1 MIDFEYE
8 EKHFAYKLFNAFP
21 ITYQNIRKIAIVL
34 VSSLASYVI
43 RNSNE
48 FLANVQFS

>member
-21 ITYQNIRKIAIVL
+21 ITKRNLRKLALISL
-34 VSSLASYVI
+34 SSTVNHVI
-43 RNSNE
+43 KNYNE
-48 FLANVQFS
+48 IFK